1 MNKIVKNDDLRTL
14 EFGQNDII
22 NLEAFTPEENLLN
35 LGKNIGNL
43 WDTSESKMS
52 PYAPLHDMTQ

>member
-1 MNKIVKNDDLRTL
+1 MNKIVKNGDLRTL

-43 WDTSESKMS
+43 WDFSESKMS